1 MKKISNNT
9 PSIIMLFFLLPW
21 QVTLANTVHFP
32 DAVKLPDD
40 VQRFLNNA
48 EECQYLSGEWDSS
61 LPKSRQR
68 EIEREVDKY
77 CKPAKKQQNALR
89 HKYKGNQQIED
100 KLSEFDF

>member
-1 MKKISNNT
+1 MNHMKRIY
-9 PSIIMLFFLLPW
+9 ILFFLLPW
-21 QVTLANTVHFP
+21 QAI
-32 DAVKLPDD
+32 AVDNIKYPDD

>member
-9 PSIIMLFFLLPW
+9 LSIIMVFFLLPW
-21 QVTLANTVHFP
+21 QVTLANTDHC
-32 DAVKLPDD
+32 PDD

-48 EECQYLSGEWDSS
+48 EECQYFSGEWDST

-68 EIEREVDKY
+68 DIERKANKY
-77 CKPAKKQQNALR
+77 CKAAKKQQNELK

-100 KLSEFDF
+100 KLSEYDF

>member
-1 MKKISNNT
+1 MQRIRANIPRLT
-9 PSIIMLFFLLPW
+9 LLFFLLPW
-21 QVTLANTVHFP
+21 QVTLANNVH
-32 DAVKLPDD
+32 LPDD

-77 CKPAKKQQNALR
+77 CKPAKKQQKELK
-89 HKYKGNQQIED
+89 HKYNGNQQIED
-100 KLSEFDF
+100 KLSEYDF

>member
-1 MKKISNNT
+1 MQRIRANI
-9 PSIIMLFFLLPW
+9 PRIPLLFCLLTW
-21 QVTLANTVHFP
+21 RVTLANNVH
-32 DAVKLPDD
+32 LPDD

-68 EIEREVDKY
+68 EIEQKANKY
-77 CKPAKKQQNALR
+77 CKAAKKQLDELK

-100 KLSEFDF
+100 KLSEYDF